1 MSDLSLPP
9 QSWATPVLVTKH
21 AGTEAVNKALLAEIR
36 SSSGEGLLTIGVE
49 HASKSNQEILR
60 SANPA
65 VGALLEWIF
74 AAAHTLNEAVLGEH
88 AAAADETM
96 IAEAWAVVYQ
106 PNGYHRLHSH
116 PGSAWSGVYYV
127 DTGDLLEGT
136 GLIEF
141 IDPRTAAIGRD
152 ADPVIDVVP
161 EAGMLVAFPSWLVHD
176 VSPVVATR
184 DRICIAFN
192 IGFEKG

>member
-1 MSDLSLPP
+1 MSELPP
-9 QSWATPVLVTKH
+9 TLQWATPVLVKRHENTH
-21 AGTEAVNKALLAEIR
+21 DINQALLAEILD
-36 SSSGEGLLTIGVE
+36 SNGDGLLTIGVE
-49 HASKSNQEILR
+49 HATKSNQEILR

-74 AAAHTLNEAVLGEH
+74 DAAHTLNAAVLGES
-88 AAAADETM
+88 AAAADELM

-106 PNGYHRLHSH
+106 PTGYHRLHAH

-127 DTGDLLEGT
+127 DTGDLQQGT

-141 IDPRTAAIGRD
+141 IDPRTAAIGSE
-152 ADPVIDVVP
+152 AHPVIDVVP
-161 EAGMLVAFPSWLVHD
+161 EAGMMVAFPSWLTHD

-184 DRICIAFN
+184 NRVCIAFN